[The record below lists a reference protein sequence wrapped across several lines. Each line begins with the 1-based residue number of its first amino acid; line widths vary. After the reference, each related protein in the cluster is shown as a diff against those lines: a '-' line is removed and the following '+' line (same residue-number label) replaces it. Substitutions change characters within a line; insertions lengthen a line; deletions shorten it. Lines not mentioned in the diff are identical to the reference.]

1 MSEYRVVRD
10 ILGNPNWEEHIF
22 STNNYSKAKF
32 FAKLLMVRDIE
43 TYENQA
49 IWTYMIIDNYTEEI
63 LCEVFKK

>member
-1 MSEYRVVRD
+1 MLYRLVRD
-10 ILGNPNWEEHIF
+10 ILGNLKREEYIF
-22 STNNYSKAKF
+22 GTDSYSTAIF